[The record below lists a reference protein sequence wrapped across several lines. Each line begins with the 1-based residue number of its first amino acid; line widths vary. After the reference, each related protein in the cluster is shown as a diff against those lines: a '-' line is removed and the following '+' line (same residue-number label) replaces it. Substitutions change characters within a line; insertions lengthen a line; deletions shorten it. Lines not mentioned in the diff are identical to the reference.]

1 MKLDP
6 SSVLKIAVVDDHA
19 LFRRGLINLI
29 LSFGS
34 AYEIVFECSNGK
46 EFLVELQ
53 KHPDLQIAIV
63 DMNMPDMNGFETA
76 TELQKIR
83 PEIKILIITMLEEEQ
98 TLIKMLKNGVRGYLT
113 KDVEPEELKNALDT
127 IASKGF
133 YYSDHLTG
141 KLINALKFP
150 NGNLNKE
157 EILNDRELKF
167 LHLACSEYTYKEI
180 ADLMFLSV
188 KTIDGYRNSLFE
200 KLQVKSRVGLVLYA
214 IKNNLVKL

>member
-150 NGNLNKE
+150 NGNGNKE
-157 EILNDRELKF
+157 ETLNDRELKF

>member
-53 KHPDLQIAIV
+53 KHPDLQIAII

-141 KLINALKFP
+141 KLINALKSP
-150 NGNLNKE
+150 NGNGNKE
-157 EILNDRELKF
+157 ETLNDRELKF

-180 ADLMFLSV
+180 ADMMFLSV

>member
-53 KHPDLQIAIV
+53 KHPDLQIAII

-150 NGNLNKE
+150 NGNGNKE
-157 EILNDRELKF
+157 ETLNDRELKF

>member
-53 KHPDLQIAIV
+53 KHPDLQIAII

-127 IASKGF
+127 IASTGF

-150 NGNLNKE
+150 NGNGNKE
-157 EILNDRELKF
+157 ETLNDRELKF